1 MNQWKYVDS
10 SNTVVFRYLE
20 NGGMESMLVASKEVQ
35 SWLAEDNEPLP
46 ADEPQVQSP
55 ENEG

>member
-35 SWLAEDNEPLP
+35 SWLAEGNTPLP
-46 ADEPQVQSP
+46 ADQPQ
-55 ENEG
+55 